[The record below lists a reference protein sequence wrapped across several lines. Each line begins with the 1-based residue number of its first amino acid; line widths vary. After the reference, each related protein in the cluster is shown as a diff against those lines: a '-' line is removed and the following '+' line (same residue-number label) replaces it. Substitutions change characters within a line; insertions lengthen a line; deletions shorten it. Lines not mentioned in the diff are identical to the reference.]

1 MSALLEARKASKVF
15 GGGLFDKRV
24 TVALDDFSFA
34 IESTPPRVTA
44 IVGESGSGKTT
55 LARLLL
61 GLITPTAG
69 HVLYDGHDLQNLTRE
84 QRRTFLRDVQMIFQD
99 PYEVYN
105 PFYRVDHV
113 LETPI
118 AEFKLASTPQA
129 RRALIQESLRAVGL
143 RPEETLGRY
152 PHQLSGGQRQRI
164 MVARAVLMRPRLIIA
179 DEPVSMVDASLR
191 ATILDSLRQL
201 NQQYGMS
208 IVYITH
214 DLTTA
219 FQISD
224 NIIVL
229 YRGLVSEAGDV
240 DLVVRQPRHPY
251 TQLLIQSVPQPDPD
265 HAWGSVEIRGDAADG
280 GNGAA
285 QVDVGAGAGLLP
297 AGIAA
302 SAAAKAHGGHLLT
315 GCPFTDRCPHVMSMC
330 HDNPPPLYRIDAN
343 RAATCFLYRDR
354 PALAS
359 EQLNEVMAG
368 GSGGSSESRVGPLVQ
383 PG

>member
-1 MSALLEARKASKVF
+1 MTALLEARNVSKVF
-15 GGGLFDKRV
+15 GGGLLDKRV

-44 IVGESGSGKTT
+44 VVGESGSGKTT

-61 GLITPTAG
+61 GLIMPSRG
-69 HVLYDGHDLQNLTRE
+69 EVLYNGQDLQKLPRD

-118 AEFKLASTPQA
+118 AEFKLASSPQA
-129 RRALIQESLRAVGL
+129 RRALIHESLRAVGL

-229 YRGLVSEAGDV
+229 YRGSVAEAGDV

-251 TQLLIQSVPQPDPD
+251 TQLLIQSVPQPDPE
-265 HAWGSVEIRGDAADG
+265 HAWGAVEVRGDAA
-280 GNGAA
+280 
-285 QVDVGAGAGLLP
+285 
-297 AGIAA
+297 
-302 SAAAKAHGGHLLT
+302 
-315 GCPFTDRCPHVMSMC
+315 R
-330 HDNPPPLYRIDAN
+330 
-343 RAATCFLYRDR
+343 
-354 PALAS
+354 
-359 EQLNEVMAG
+359 
-368 GSGGSSESRVGPLVQ
+368 
-383 PG
+383 